1 LLDFLLPSTDGGV
14 AVQLAIWF
22 VLSTTALWFTR
33 HNKDFRLLAIGLSV
47 LTFGIMAVRAIH

>member
-14 AVQLAIWF
+14 GIQVAIWF
-22 VLSTTALWFTR
+22 LLTATALWFTH

-47 LTFGIMAVRAIH
+47 LTFGMMAVRAIH